1 MDRQPDSV
9 AGAVNEVLR
18 ESGLGQ
24 HIAGCGVDL
33 FGRHSGTHRRHR
45 SSLGALQDRVLRGYL
60 G

>member
-1 MDRQPDSV
+1 M

-24 HIAGCGVDL
+24 HIASGRVDL
-33 FGRHSGTHRRHR
+33 LGRHSGTHRRHR
-45 SSLGALQDRVLRGYL
+45 GGLCALQDRILRGDF